1 MKMFFSDTSPLSENF
16 ATKNIWSPN
25 EPDILFIM
33 DYSHV
38 IKRVR
43 NNVVKSGIGQSFVRT
58 LRFNQTIIWEHWVNA
73 FKWDRDTN
81 AFPLHHK
88 LTHDHFFLSQES
100 KMRNSLAEDVLN
112 VEMLHL
118 MESFQI
124 YLGDDGYLLDD
135 TVALLRSTSVIISTF
150 RDHRPVADIE
160 DKRLDDIMS
169 ALAWF
174 NEWES
179 SVKKQKMSLS
189 EQEKCLMSSQTRE
202 DLNSCI
208 IGFNNLCKTTLESH
222 RNSIVP
228 ARINSD
234 VIENIFCQQRGII
247 NGNNTNPT
255 FYQYVKNINAVII
268 GQNAISKNSNAVC
281 RGCEPLCFSTNRPI
295 KRKSSVHTDQRSHK
309 VAPLLRL

>member
-1 MKMFFSDTSPLSENF
+1 M
-16 ATKNIWSPN
+16 
-25 EPDILFIM
+25 
-33 DYSHV
+33 
-38 IKRVR
+38 
-43 NNVVKSGIGQSFVRT
+43 
-58 LRFNQTIIWEHWVNA
+58 
-73 FKWDRDTN
+73 
-81 AFPLHHK
+81 
-88 LTHDHFFLSQES
+88 
-100 KMRNSLAEDVLN
+100 
-112 VEMLHL
+112 
-118 MESFQI
+118 
-124 YLGDDGYLLDD
+124 LLDD

-179 SVKKQKMSLS
+179 SVKKQKMSPS
-189 EQEKCLMSSQTRE
+189 EQEKSLMSSQTRE

-222 RNSIVP
+222 WNSMVP
-228 ARINSD
+228 ARINSN

-268 GQNAISKNSNAVC
+268 GQNAISKNSNDVC
-281 RGCEPLCFSTNRPI
+281 RGCEPLWFSTNRPI
-295 KRKSSVHTDQRSHK
+295 KRKLSDHTDQRSHK